1 MKKDYGQSIENNLIH
16 FNVLE
21 EDQSH
26 GFKRQNESTYTKA
39 IQISDNIH
47 ATMNW
52 KSKFIKY
59 PI

>member
-1 MKKDYGQSIENNLIH
+1 MSS
-16 FNVLE
+16 

-26 GFKRQNESTYTKA
+26 GFKKQNESTYTKA

-52 KSKFIKY
+52 KSKFIEN
-59 PI
+59 PIWIGSLKIPIIQTKRV